1 MKGNFN
7 TAVLDHLADA
17 VLVVDKHDQIIYGN
31 AQAAELT
38 GWSTK
43 DLCARKFSSLISE
56 VSWPSDQDFLVAIR
70 SRTLNKT
77 PLYLRLK
84 HASGHDFGIEASL
97 SDRFESPQVA
107 GLIINFRS
115 SSDRWK
121 TVQQNNGSEV
131 KLQTIFQNTKI
142 AYVLLDR
149 DYNVISYNQLAYDR
163 YKREIG
169 VELNEHYNFK
179 NYLSENRDV
188 ETREGFQKVLEGEA
202 LTYET
207 SFKQEDG
214 SVCWYEVEMFPLKTH
229 SNATDGLMISSEDI
243 TERKL
248 AELDREKMT
257 NDLLQHNKDLEQF
270 GYIVSH
276 NLRSPVAN
284 IRGLVSL
291 LQTGSDMSPD
301 DFQKCLL
308 GLSEAAARLD
318 GVITDLNFILQ
329 TRREIEENKEYVE
342 FDKLMATIKTGLGDQ
357 IYRQGAIIETD
368 FQVKSVYA
376 LRTYLHSIF
385 INLIGNSLKYRRPEV
400 DPIIKISTRQIG
412 NKIQIVFCDNGLG
425 IDLEKHGSKL
435 FGLYKKFH
443 LHVEGKGMG
452 LYMVKTQVGIL
463 GGTIKVSST
472 LNEGTCFTI
481 EL

>member
-1 MKGNFN
+1 
-7 TAVLDHLADA
+7 
-17 VLVVDKHDQIIYGN
+17 
-31 AQAAELT
+31 
-38 GWSTK
+38 
-43 DLCARKFSSLISE
+43 
-56 VSWPSDQDFLVAIR
+56 
-70 SRTLNKT
+70 
-77 PLYLRLK
+77 
-84 HASGHDFGIEASL
+84 
-97 SDRFESPQVA
+97 
-107 GLIINFRS
+107 
-115 SSDRWK
+115 
-121 TVQQNNGSEV
+121 
-131 KLQTIFQNTKI
+131 
-142 AYVLLDR
+142 
-149 DYNVISYNQLAYDR
+149 
-163 YKREIG
+163 
-169 VELNEHYNFK
+169 
-179 NYLSENRDV
+179 
-188 ETREGFQKVLEGEA
+188 
-202 LTYET
+202 
-207 SFKQEDG
+207 
-214 SVCWYEVEMFPLKTH
+214 LKTH
-229 SNATDGLMISSEDI
+229 SNATDGLMVSSEDI

-463 GGTIKVSST
+463 GGTIKVSSK